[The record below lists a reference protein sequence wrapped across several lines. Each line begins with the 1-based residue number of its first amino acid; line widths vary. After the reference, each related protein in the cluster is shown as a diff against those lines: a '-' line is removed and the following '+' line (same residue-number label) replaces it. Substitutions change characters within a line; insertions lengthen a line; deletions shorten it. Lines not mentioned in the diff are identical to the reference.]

1 MIKAIAFDLGGVL
14 FAEGNSVAAEQ
25 LSKEHGYSKDLMLEL
40 LVSPKSIELRRGVID
55 DAEFWAW
62 AQCHLP
68 ETYDAQLIKREWY
81 SAYIIDEDILKLIT
95 MLKGRYKI
103 MAFSGNIKSR
113 IDFLEKKYQFRNLFD
128 VEVYSFIHGLSKEDK
143 KFAETMI
150 RESGVKP
157 GEILYVDDNE
167 KHAMHAKK
175 LGVKVLI
182 YTRGEIQKLQNQL
195 ESSGVEP

>member
-14 FAEGNSVAAEQ
+14 FSEGNSVAAEQ
-25 LSKEHGYSKDLMLEL
+25 LSKGHGYRKDLILEL

-95 MLKGRYKI
+95 LLKSRYKLL
-103 MAFSGNIKSR
+103 AFSGNIKSR
-113 IDFLEKKYQFRNLFD
+113 IDFLEEKYPFRNLFD
-128 VEVYSFIHGLSKEDK
+128 VEVYSFMHGLSKKDK
-143 KFAETMI
+143 GFAEVMI
-150 RESGVKP
+150 RASGVKP
-157 GEILYVDDNE
+157 EEILYVDDNE
-167 KHAMHAKK
+167 THAKHAKE

-182 YTRGEIQKLQNQL
+182 YARGEIEKLHKQL
-195 ESSGVEP
+195 EASGVEP